1 MRCRSGLWSI
11 LHIPFLTKTFL
22 LVSFNRQFRKKL
34 IPGYL
39 SQPRG
44 KPKVGKKVWVL
55 EVEADDATK
64 ETIIQA
70 ADVCPVAV
78 IAVFNVETGE
88 KLV

>member
-1 MRCRSGLWSI
+1 MVKLRIEYVREECIGAFACVAVDPERWATANDS
-11 LHIPFLTKTFL
+11 KAD
-22 LVSFNRQFRKKL
+22 LVKGIETEKE
-34 IPGYL
+34 
-39 SQPRG
+39 
-44 KPKVGKKVWVL
+44 GKKVWVL
-55 EVEADDATK
+55 EVDVDDATK

>member
-1 MRCRSGLWSI
+1 MVKLRIEYVREECIGAFACVAVDPDRWATASDSKADLVKGYSI
-11 LHIPFLTKTFL
+11 EKD
-22 LVSFNRQFRKKL
+22 
-34 IPGYL
+34 
-39 SQPRG
+39 
-44 KPKVGKKVWVL
+44 GKKVWVL

>member
-1 MRCRSGLWSI
+1 MVKLRIEYVRDECIGAFACVAVDPDRW
-11 LHIPFLTKTFL
+11 LTADDSKAD
-22 LVSFNRQFRKKL
+22 LVKATETEKD
-34 IPGYL
+34 
-39 SQPRG
+39 
-44 KPKVGKKVWVL
+44 GKKVWIL

-78 IAVFNVETGE
+78 IAVFDIETGE

>member
-1 MRCRSGLWSI
+1 MVKLRIEYVREECIGAFACVAVDPDRWATANDSKADLVKGYSI
-11 LHIPFLTKTFL
+11 EKD
-22 LVSFNRQFRKKL
+22 
-34 IPGYL
+34 
-39 SQPRG
+39 
-44 KPKVGKKVWVL
+44 GKKVWVL